1 MERKLIRLRP
11 DGKPDEA
18 FNEQAA
24 KVMGEQH
31 LGDYWL
37 AAFDGQGR
45 VIVGFRH
52 GILRLDAEGSLLA
65 PGPIPFDRVRIGK
78 QTSGTLRGLVLH
90 PDGSIF
96 VSGGD
101 ERGGEE
107 LPWLTRFDDQMRED
121 RAFSTRH
128 RVWRREQ
135 ASSICLASARM
146 AA

>member
-45 VIVGFRH
+45 VIGESLRH
-52 GILRLDAEGSLLA
+52 FLVALVEG
-65 PGPIPFDRVRIGK
+65 
-78 QTSGTLRGLVLH
+78 
-90 PDGSIF
+90 
-96 VSGGD
+96 
-101 ERGGEE
+101 
-107 LPWLTRFDDQMRED
+107 W
-121 RAFSTRH
+121 
-128 RVWRREQ
+128 
-135 ASSICLASARM
+135 
-146 AA
+146 